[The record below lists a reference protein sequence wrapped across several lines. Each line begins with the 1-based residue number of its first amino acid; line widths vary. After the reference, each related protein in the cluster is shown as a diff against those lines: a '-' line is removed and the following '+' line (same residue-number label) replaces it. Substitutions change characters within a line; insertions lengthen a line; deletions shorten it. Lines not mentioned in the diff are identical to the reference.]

1 MTSYVRPMSKTI
13 TLRKKGAQNAFLVN
27 TKTWNDQFSGSED
40 PKWRS
45 KVASGV
51 DATGPL
57 TASRTELTI
66 QPGYLVA
73 EYSTV
78 ARPQVKVLEDVWE
91 GWIIDPDRYG
101 WPSAPTA
108 TLNSTV
114 VTKATTKFNA
124 KLGEVVSP
132 FKGLTFF
139 GELRETIQM
148 LKGRAMFLMKDIG
161 QYAKRARALYRRN
174 PGRRTVKDVGNLW
187 LEYQFGWKPFV
198 EDIEAGITALSQDRL
213 EVVPITASASVL
225 TGTSTASEVM
235 IGSQSCYAAM
245 RTVKDF
251 AKSSCRVRGVVDLSL
266 ITPVST
272 NDVVSA
278 DRWGLTLREFV
289 PTVWELVPYSF
300 LVDYFVNVGDV
311 INSVFAEKR
320 ALRWSNRT
328 TKVISAR
335 DVYLGWPKWT
345 AYGTATGRHPFSPIK
360 FSPCGAKATVKQID
374 RVSSPSLFVP
384 IVVQYPSLGSL
395 RWGNMAALLTQY
407 VNV

>member
-1 MTSYVRPMSKTI
+1 MNQNI
-13 TLRKKGAQNAFLVN
+13 TLRKQGVQNAFLA
-27 TKTWNDQFSGSED
+27 KAITWNDVFSGSED
-40 PKWRS
+40 PLWRS

-57 TASRTELTI
+57 SASRTEFSI
-66 QPGYLVA
+66 QPGYLNA

-78 ARPQVKVLEDVWE
+78 ARPQVKTLEDVWE

-124 KLGEVVSP
+124 KLSEVVSP
-132 FKGLTFF
+132 FKGLTFL
-139 GELRETIQM
+139 GELRETIEM
-148 LKGRAMFLMKDIG
+148 LKGRAMFLLQDIG
-161 QYAKRARALYRRN
+161 KYAKRARALYRRY
-174 PGRRTVKDVGNLW
+174 PGRRAVKDVGNLW

-213 EVVPITASASVL
+213 EVVPITASASEL
-225 TGTSTASEVM
+225 TGSSSVSEVL
-235 IGSQSCYAAM
+235 IGSQSCYTAM
-245 RTVKDF
+245 RTIRDF
-251 AKSSCRVRGVVDLSL
+251 SKSSCRVRGVVDLSL
-266 ITPVST
+266 ISPVSASDT
-272 NDVVSA
+272 ISA
-278 DRWGLTLREFV
+278 ERWGLTLGEFI
-289 PTVWELVPYSF
+289 PTVWELTPYSF

-311 INSVFAEKR
+311 INSAFVEKR

-345 AYGTATGRHPFSPIK
+345 AYGTAIGRHPYSPIK
-360 FSPCGAKATVKQID
+360 FSPCGAKATVKRID

-395 RWGNMAALLTQY
+395 RWGNMAALLTKY